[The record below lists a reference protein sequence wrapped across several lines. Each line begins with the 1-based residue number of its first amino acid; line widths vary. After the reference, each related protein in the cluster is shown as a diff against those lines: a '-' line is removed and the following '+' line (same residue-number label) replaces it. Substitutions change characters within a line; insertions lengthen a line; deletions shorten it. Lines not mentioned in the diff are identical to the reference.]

1 MLRSA
6 GDAAGNVQIR
16 SDDLSGLSDL
26 VRTADPAVL
35 NDGTGRADHA
45 AEHVSQLFAELVVLF
60 GTHAAAAGNDDLCV
74 LKVDCFACLSK
85 ELQDS
90 CDQALFCFRS
100 ELSDLRDTLRSL
112 VAAAA
117 DADDSS
123 RGLNTQFLA
132 DGAAIDRAGNLQLS
146 VLARHRDR
154 IVHGACAKTCSNT
167 CRGQLAQR
175 SRCKKDHIVAL
186 SCLLRDSADD
196 SIFLQ
201 NTLFFRDLDEICFSA
216 QRLCRG
222 DQFQTCADRSAFFCL
237 NKD

>member
-16 SDDLSGLSDL
+16 SDDLAGLSDL
-26 VRTADPAVL
+26 VSTADPAVL
-35 NDGTGRADHA
+35 DNGTGRADHA
-45 AEHVSQLFAELVVLF
+45 AEHVSQLFAELVVLL
-60 GTHAAAAGNDDLCV
+60 GTHAAAAGDNDLCV
-74 LKVDCFACLSK
+74 FKVDSFACLGK
-85 ELQDS
+85 QLQDS
-90 CDQALFCFRS
+90 CDQSLIRFRCQ
-100 ELSDLRDTLRSL
+100 LGDLRNTLRSL

-123 RGLNTQFLA
+123 RGINAQFLA
-132 DGAAIDRAGNLQLS
+132 DGAAVDRAGNLQLS

-154 IVHGACAKTCSNT
+154 IVHGACAKTCGNT

-201 NTLFFRDLDEICFSA
+201 NTLFFRDLDKICFSA
-216 QRLCRG
+216 QRFSRG
-222 DQFQTCADRSAFFCL
+222 DQFQTSADRSAFFCL